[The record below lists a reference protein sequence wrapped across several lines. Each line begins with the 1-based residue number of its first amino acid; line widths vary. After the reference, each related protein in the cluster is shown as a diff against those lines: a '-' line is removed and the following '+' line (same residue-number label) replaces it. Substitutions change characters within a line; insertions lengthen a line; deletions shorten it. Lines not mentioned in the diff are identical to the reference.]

1 MAADLE
7 VLASYNFFH
16 FYGLVYLCLNFKN
29 IKNIENKTKRK
40 NLKKLLF
47 RMTYTVVDLGQ
58 WLFQGYFFAEHLF
71 PKHILRTTSI

>member
-1 MAADLE
+1 MAADLK

-58 WLFQGYFFAEHLF
+58 
-71 PKHILRTTSI
+71 